1 MAEPRLA
8 QDRLAFLIA
17 LVSYLPDG
25 EPVPIVEAAA
35 HFGVDADHVR
45 RSIQLIAVS
54 GIPGDTA
61 AYQPGDLFDI
71 DWDALELHDEIVLT
85 NRVAIDDAPRLS
97 AREAAAL
104 IAGLQSIGHVPELD
118 GSATLDG
125 LIRKLARGTAGV
137 PSAVA
142 VNAAIATPTTT
153 ALVAAITAGTAVSFE
168 YRSAHAQAEHRT
180 VDPLRIESI
189 DADVYLRG
197 WCHLRDAARTFRIDR
212 ITELTALD
220 TPVTHTAA
228 DLELPEG
235 IFSGTDLASEANS
248 DLASTI
254 ASEVTVEFDQSGL
267 PQIVDYAPLSLQTNG
282 VTGRSTAVVALTH
295 PDVVWR
301 IVAELPGAVVT
312 SPPAAKAAVAAR
324 AADALA
330 RYRRAVDPSAI

>member
-25 EPVPIVEAAA
+25 EPVPITEAAA

-54 GIPGDTA
+54 GIPGETA

-104 IAGLQSIGHVPELD
+104 IAGLQSIGHLPELEH
-118 GSATLDG
+118 SATLDG
-125 LIRKLARGTAGV
+125 LIKKLARGTSGV

-142 VNAAIATPTTT
+142 VNALQSTPTARSLMSAISAGRT
-153 ALVAAITAGTAVSFE
+153 VAFD
-168 YRSAHAQAEHRT
+168 YRTPHGQVQRRT

-197 WCHLRDAARTFRIDR
+197 WCHLRLAARTFRIDR
-212 ITELTALD
+212 ITGLEVLQ
-220 TPVTHTAA
+220 TPVAHTAA
-228 DLELPEG
+228 ELDEPSS
-235 IFSGTDLASEANS
+235 IFSGAGVGADLAPA
-248 DLASTI
+248 T
-254 ASEVTVEFDQSGL
+254 EVTVEFDASGAAL
-267 PQIVDYAPLSLQTNG
+267 IADYAPRHLETDAA
-282 VTGRSTAVVALTH
+282 TGRSVAVVALSH

-301 IVAELPGAVVT
+301 IMAELPEAVVID
-312 SPPAAKAAVAAR
+312 PPTARAAVAAR
-324 AADALA
+324 AADALD
-330 RYRRAVDPSAI
+330 RYRRADLPASGNTE